1 MSPTKTSS
9 VKAIPD
15 GYHRIQPYL
24 YIRGAAEAIDFYKKV
39 FGATER
45 MRMPQPDGRIG
56 HAEILFGDSVIM
68 LADEH
73 PEKEIH
79 SPKHFGGSP
88 ISIMLYVEDCDAVYQ
103 QALSAGAKSLR
114 EPADQFYGDRMAGVE
129 DPFGF
134 QWWLGTHIKD
144 VSMEEMQKPQ

>member
-1 MSPTKTSS
+1 MSPI
-9 VKAIPD
+9 KAIPD

-88 ISIMLYVEDCDAVYQ
+88 ISLMLYVEDCDAVYQ

-144 VSMEEMQKPQ
+144 VSMEELQKPQ

>member
-1 MSPTKTSS
+1 MSQ

-88 ISIMLYVEDCDAVYQ
+88 ISLMLYVEDCDAVYQ

-144 VSMEEMQKPQ
+144 VSMEELQKPQ

>member
-1 MSPTKTSS
+1 MSPI
-9 VKAIPD
+9 KAIPD

-88 ISIMLYVEDCDAVYQ
+88 ISLMLYVEDCDAVYQ

>member
-1 MSPTKTSS
+1 MSPI
-9 VKAIPD
+9 KAIPD

-88 ISIMLYVEDCDAVYQ
+88 ISLMLYVEDCDAVYQ

-114 EPADQFYGDRMAGVE
+114 EPADQFYGDRMAGIE

-144 VSMEEMQKPQ
+144 VSMEELQKPQ

>member
-1 MSPTKTSS
+1 MSPI
-9 VKAIPD
+9 KAIPD

-45 MRMPQPDGRIG
+45 MRMPQPDGRIS

-88 ISIMLYVEDCDAVYQ
+88 ISLMLYVEDCDAVYK